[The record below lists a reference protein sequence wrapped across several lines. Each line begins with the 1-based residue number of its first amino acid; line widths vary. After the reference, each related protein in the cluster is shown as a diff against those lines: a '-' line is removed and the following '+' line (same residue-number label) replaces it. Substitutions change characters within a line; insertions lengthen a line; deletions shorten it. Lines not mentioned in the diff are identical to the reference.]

1 MLKNTKEKIT
11 IKNMTI
17 GKRIFLTSGIV
28 LSSLCFSL
36 PVKADSDFN
45 EYAGIYYDVSEKI
58 KGDFDPVFEKFYD
71 TGVVN
76 IDDNSYDIKDL
87 YVKTMEDDKHYLTM
101 AGAKD
106 DLLTSLPIS
115 GEQKSTLAF
124 RKTSFLYDIYKD
136 GYITDNTL
144 EIDKEKLQD
153 YLDKW
158 DMKEQSEV
166 MDLKVEQ
173 EANKEYHEQYGKKR

>member
-58 KGDFDPVFEKFYD
+58 KGDFDPVF
-71 TGVVN
+71 
-76 IDDNSYDIKDL
+76 
-87 YVKTMEDDKHYLTM
+87 
-101 AGAKD
+101 
-106 DLLTSLPIS
+106 
-115 GEQKSTLAF
+115 
-124 RKTSFLYDIYKD
+124 
-136 GYITDNTL
+136 
-144 EIDKEKLQD
+144 
-153 YLDKW
+153 
-158 DMKEQSEV
+158 
-166 MDLKVEQ
+166 
-173 EANKEYHEQYGKKR
+173 